1 MPNRMDQLI
10 VSRGTAAVTPI
21 EARLDGLK
29 GVFRTL
35 AQQHADICEL
45 LHRVKS
51 GVAMRRELWPRVRVE
66 LLAHER
72 AEMREVYPVLRQ
84 RSATRTFADHHDD
97 EAKDLETLIGQLD
110 AIDVDTDAWGVL
122 FAQLS
127 DIVVA
132 HTKEEERAI
141 FPAAQ
146 QALGDALAD
155 ELKPRFL
162 AARQQIADAV

>member
-1 MPNRMDQLI
+1 MPNRMDPLI
-10 VSRGTAAVTPI
+10 IRGTAAVTPI
-21 EARLDGLK
+21 EAKLDGLK

-35 AQQHADICEL
+35 AQQHADICTL
-45 LHRVKS
+45 LHRVRS
-51 GVAMRRELWPRVRVE
+51 HMAMRRELWPQVRIE

-84 RSATRTFADHHDD
+84 RNATRAFADHHDD
-97 EAKDLETLIGQLD
+97 EAKELESLIGQLD

-122 FAQLS
+122 FAQLA
-127 DIVVA
+127 DLVVA
-132 HTKEEERAI
+132 HAKDEERTI